1 MLFQSQLIQT
11 PNHNLK
17 DLAFLSCIIP
27 NDKIMYFLQIN
38 MKFIQITIVLSDFHL
53 INIYKY
59 GDI

>member
-17 DLAFLSCIIP
+17 DLASLLCIIP